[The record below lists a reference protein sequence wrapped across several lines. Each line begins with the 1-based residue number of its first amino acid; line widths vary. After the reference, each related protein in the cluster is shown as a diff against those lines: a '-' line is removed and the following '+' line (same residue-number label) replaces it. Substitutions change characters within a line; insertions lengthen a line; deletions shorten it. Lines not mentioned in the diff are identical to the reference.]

1 MSVLDVNWERST
13 ASSKICVVD
22 VPKNR
27 FYCGQV
33 IGMGMALKDRLRGV
47 PALDATAGLIALLA
61 VGGVLWSPKLSN
73 TFAKANGSV
82 KPVQVMVDVR
92 RVSAADPEALV
103 QEALAAGRT
112 SIIIRNQPAGSVKL
126 IRVED
131 INRVLVAVQPDGSVV
146 TAPDPNR
153 ASINDLNAR
162 FVLEGDATVSKSG
175 VVLAGTK
182 LKVGTPVE
190 LEGALYRL
198 NGTVSGVKVQ

>member
-1 MSVLDVNWERST
+1 
-13 ASSKICVVD
+13 
-22 VPKNR
+22 
-27 FYCGQV
+27 
-33 IGMGMALKDRLRGV
+33 MGMALRDRLQGFSV
-47 PALDATAGLIALLA
+47 LDGTAGLVALLA
-61 VGGVLWSPKLSN
+61 IGGVLWSPKLSN

-82 KPVQVMVDVR
+82 KSVQVMVDVL
-92 RVSAADPEALV
+92 RVSAEDPEALI
-103 QEALAAGRT
+103 QDALASGRA

-126 IRVED
+126 IRVDD

-153 ASINDLNAR
+153 ATLGSLNAR

-182 LKVGTPVE
+182 LKVGIPVE

>member
-1 MSVLDVNWERST
+1 
-13 ASSKICVVD
+13 
-22 VPKNR
+22 
-27 FYCGQV
+27 
-33 IGMGMALKDRLRGV
+33 MGMALKDRLRGV

-131 INRVLVAVQPDGSVV
+131 INRVLVAVKPDGSVV

-182 LKVGTPVE
+182 LKVGTPLAGSRCNESSSPFPHAGGDHNSVD
-190 LEGALYRL
+190 AW
-198 NGTVSGVKVQ
+198 SGRACAADPSRTTL

>member
-1 MSVLDVNWERST
+1 
-13 ASSKICVVD
+13 
-22 VPKNR
+22 
-27 FYCGQV
+27 
-33 IGMGMALKDRLRGV
+33 MGMALKDRLRGLS
-47 PALDATAGLIALLA
+47 ALDATAGLIALLA
-61 VGGVLWSPKLSN
+61 IGGVIWSPKLTN
-73 TFAKANGSV
+73 AVAKANGSV

-92 RVSAADPEALV
+92 RVSAANPEAV
-103 QEALAAGRT
+103 IEDALASGKT

-126 IRVED
+126 IRVDD

-146 TAPDPNR
+146 TAADPNR
-153 ASINDLNAR
+153 ATVGSLNAR

-198 NGTVSGVKVQ
+198 NGTVSGVQVQ

>member
-1 MSVLDVNWERST
+1 
-13 ASSKICVVD
+13 
-22 VPKNR
+22 
-27 FYCGQV
+27 
-33 IGMGMALKDRLRGV
+33 MGMALKDRLRGLSV
-47 PALDATAGLIALLA
+47 LDATAGLIALLA
-61 VGGVLWSPKLSN
+61 IGGVIWSPKLTN
-73 TFAKANGSV
+73 AVAKANGSV

-92 RVSAADPEALV
+92 RVSAANPEAV
-103 QEALAAGRT
+103 IQDALASGKT

-126 IRVED
+126 IRVDD

-146 TAPDPNR
+146 TAADPNR
-153 ASINDLNAR
+153 ATVGSLNAR

-198 NGTVSGVKVQ
+198 NGTVSGVQVQ

>member
-1 MSVLDVNWERST
+1 
-13 ASSKICVVD
+13 
-22 VPKNR
+22 
-27 FYCGQV
+27 
-33 IGMGMALKDRLRGV
+33 MGMALRDRLRV
-47 PALDATAGLIALLA
+47 LSVLDATAGLIALVA

-73 TFAKANGSV
+73 ALAKANGSV
-82 KPVQVMVDVR
+82 KSVQVMVDVR
-92 RVSAADPEALV
+92 RVSAADPEALI
-103 QEALAAGRT
+103 QDALASGRT

-131 INRVLVAVQPDGSVV
+131 INQVLVEVQPDGSVV
-146 TAPDPNR
+146 TATDPNPT
-153 ASINDLNAR
+153 NVGTLNAR

>member
-1 MSVLDVNWERST
+1 
-13 ASSKICVVD
+13 
-22 VPKNR
+22 
-27 FYCGQV
+27 
-33 IGMGMALKDRLRGV
+33 MGMALKDRLRGLS
-47 PALDATAGLIALLA
+47 ALDATAGLIALLA
-61 VGGVLWSPKLSN
+61 IGGVIWSPKLTN
-73 TFAKANGSV
+73 AVAKANGSV

-92 RVSAADPEALV
+92 RVSAANPEAV
-103 QEALAAGRT
+103 IQEALASGKT

-126 IRVED
+126 IRVDD

-146 TAPDPNR
+146 TAADPNR
-153 ASINDLNAR
+153 ATVGSLNAR

>member
-1 MSVLDVNWERST
+1 MS
-13 ASSKICVVD
+13 
-22 VPKNR
+22 
-27 FYCGQV
+27 
-33 IGMGMALKDRLRGV
+33 MALRDRLRGLSV
-47 PALDATAGLIALLA
+47 LDTTAGLIALVA

-73 TFAKANGSV
+73 ELAKANGSV
-82 KPVQVMVDVR
+82 KSVQVMVDVR
-92 RVSAADPEALV
+92 RVSAADPEALI
-103 QEALAAGRT
+103 QDALASGRT

-126 IRVED
+126 IRVDD
-131 INRVLVAVQPDGSVV
+131 INQVLVEVQPDGSVV
-146 TAPDPNR
+146 TATDPNPT
-153 ASINDLNAR
+153 NMGTLNAR